1 MNQLKGQSKINV
13 VALEGKGYC
22 LAEFGSTAVTEIISM
37 ENSRS
42 QMLLYLKKMFNR
54 EHC

>member
-13 VALEGKGYC
+13 VALEGNGYC
-22 LAEFGSTAVTEIISM
+22 LAERIISM